1 MSQRKLYS
9 FNFEKDSMAT
19 RWLEH
24 QQNKTLSMRLAIE
37 FIDRLYGDQDF
48 TTIILDNFSQNQD
61 ARALLKAVLDKSS
74 TDDQTA
80 PEAPKTRPEEMMT
93 TTQPQKAQP
102 KPAPKPGIDISML
115 STERDS

>member
-1 MSQRKLYS
+1 MSHRKLYS
-9 FNFEKDSMAT
+9 FNFEKDSVAT

-37 FIDRLYGDQDF
+37 FIDRLYGDNDF

-61 ARALLKAVLDKSS
+61 AGALLKAGLDKSL
-74 TDDQTA
+74 TIDQTA
-80 PEAPKTRPEEMMT
+80 PETPKTRPEEMT
-93 TTQPQKAQP
+93 TTYQPPKAQP
-102 KPAPKPGIDISML
+102 RPDSKPGIDISML

>member
-61 ARALLKAVLDKSS
+61 AGALLKKSS

-102 KPAPKPGIDISML
+102 KPAQKPGIDISML

>member
-9 FNFEKDSMAT
+9 FNFEKDSLAT

-61 ARALLKAVLDKSS
+61 AGALLKAGLDKSS
-74 TDDQTA
+74 TEDQTA
-80 PEAPKTRPEEMMT
+80 PEEIGRAHV
-93 TTQPQKAQP
+93 
-102 KPAPKPGIDISML
+102 
-115 STERDS
+115 

>member
-9 FNFEKDSMAT
+9 FNFEKDSVAT

-24 QQNKTLSMRLAIE
+24 LQNKTLSMRLAIE
-37 FIDRLYGDQDF
+37 FIDRLYGDNDF

-61 ARALLKAVLDKSS
+61 AGALLKAGLDKSS
-74 TDDQTA
+74 TDDQTS

-102 KPAPKPGIDISML
+102 KPAQKPGIDISML

>member
-37 FIDRLYGDQDF
+37 FIDRLYGDKDF
-48 TTIILDNFSQNQD
+48 TTIILENFSQNQD
-61 ARALLKAVLDKSS
+61 AGALLKAGLDKSL

-80 PEAPKTRPEEMMT
+80 PEVPKMKPEEMMV
-93 TTQPQKAQP
+93 TTQPPKAQLKPEP
-102 KPAPKPGIDISML
+102 KSGIDISML

>member
-9 FNFEKDSMAT
+9 FNFEKDSVAT

-37 FIDRLYGDQDF
+37 FIDRLYGDNDF

-61 ARALLKAVLDKSS
+61 AGALLKAGLDKSL

-93 TTQPQKAQP
+93 TTQPQKAQS

>member
-48 TTIILDNFSQNQD
+48 TTIILDKFSQNQD
-61 ARALLKAVLDKSS
+61 AGALLKVGLDKSS

-80 PEAPKTRPEEMMT
+80 PEAPKTRSEEMMT

-102 KPAPKPGIDISML
+102 KPASKPGIDISML